1 MIERGK
7 ISSIQMAIM
16 MNPAIL
22 ATVLMLVPA
31 ITAKHAKQDLWLS
44 PIWASVTGFI
54 VVYIAYRLHKLYP
67 KETLIQFSERI
78 LGKIIGK
85 IIAACY
91 LLYYLHLAGIII
103 REYGEFVSG
112 TFLHLTPMVV
122 VLGSMVAVSA
132 FAVYGG
138 LEVIGRCSEIIVP
151 VVLLL
156 YLTIFILL
164 FKDLDINHMFPLLE
178 NGLKP
183 SLLGS
188 VVPQSWF
195 SEYIVISFFLPY
207 LTDQEKGLKWGML
220 SVFSVMFI
228 MVITNFM
235 TLLLLGKLN
244 SVVTY
249 PVMIAARYISIADF
263 FEHLEAVVMAIWV
276 AGAFVKITVFYYA
289 LVLGMAQWLKLSD
302 FRPLVLPT
310 GLLLILMGKWSAA
323 SLQELAHFLSST
335 GPFYLLTFQ
344 VCLPV
349 ILLFIALVKNRTNQK
364 KGKTAG

>member
-7 ISSIQMAIM
+7 ISSIQMAVM
-16 MNPAIL
+16 MNPTIL

-54 VVYIAYRLHKLYP
+54 IVYIAYRFHKLYP
-67 KETLIQFSERI
+67 KETLIQFSELI
-78 LGKIIGK
+78 LGKVIGK
-85 IIAACY
+85 IIAASY
-91 LLYYLHLAGIII
+91 LLFYMHITGIIT

-122 VLGSMVAVSA
+122 VLGSMVMVSA

-138 LEVIGRCSEIIVP
+138 LEVIGRCAEIIVP
-151 VVLLL
+151 VVTLL
-156 YLTIFILL
+156 YLTIFVLL
-164 FKDLDINHMFPLLE
+164 FKDLDMSHMFPILE
-178 NGLKP
+178 NGLAP

-188 VVPQSWF
+188 IVPQCWF
-195 SEYIVISFFLPY
+195 SEYFLISFFLPY
-207 LTDQEKGLKWGML
+207 LTDQEKGLKWGMI
-220 SVFSVMFI
+220 SVFSVMLI
-228 MVITNFM
+228 MVITNIM

-276 AGAFVKITVFYYA
+276 AGAFVKITVFYYV
-289 LVLGMAQWLKLSD
+289 LVLGMAQWLKLKD

-310 GLLLILMGKWSAA
+310 GVLLVIIGQWSAS
-323 SLQELAHFLSST
+323 SLQELSQFLSST
-335 GPFYLLTFQ
+335 ATFYVLSFQ
-344 VCLPV
+344 LGLPI
-349 ILLFIALVKNRTNQK
+349 ILLLIALIKNRSKQM
-364 KGKTAG
+364 KGK